1 MGITRVAAVAGM
13 ACGLTLGMAPPAHA
27 AGPVLSGAYDVVT
40 PNSTFDRWTITP
52 QCSEAA
58 IGCESDIESP
68 LIKGQAFYKGANT
81 WVMSLQGYLP
91 VCPDKSVTFG
101 AMQFQ
106 WNAQTLD
113 GQLTSVQRGKC
124 VLSPPGQDQIA
135 FKLVKAN
142 S

>member
-1 MGITRVAAVAGM
+1 MGITRVAAVAGL

-81 WVMSLQGYLP
+81 WVMSLQGVVP
-91 VCPDKSVTFG
+91 VCPDKSLTIG

-106 WNAQTLD
+106 WNAETLD
-113 GQLTSVQRGKC
+113 GQMTNIQRGKC
-124 VLSPPGQDQIA
+124 VLSRPGQGQIA